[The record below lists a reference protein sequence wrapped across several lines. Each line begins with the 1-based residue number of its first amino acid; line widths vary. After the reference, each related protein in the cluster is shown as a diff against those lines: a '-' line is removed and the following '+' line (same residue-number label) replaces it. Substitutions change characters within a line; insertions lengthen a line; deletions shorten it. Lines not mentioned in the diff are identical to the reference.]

1 MPRHGNFLRLLGFV
15 VRLLLSP
22 HPELQLEQVGL
33 GAAGRFGVV
42 AVAIVE
48 GLAAIVQS
56 VNHVLT
62 LFLLECVFL

>member
-1 MPRHGNFLRLLGFV
+1 MPRHGNFLRLLSFV
-15 VRLLLSP
+15 VRLHLSP

-33 GAAGRFGVV
+33 GAAGRFGIV